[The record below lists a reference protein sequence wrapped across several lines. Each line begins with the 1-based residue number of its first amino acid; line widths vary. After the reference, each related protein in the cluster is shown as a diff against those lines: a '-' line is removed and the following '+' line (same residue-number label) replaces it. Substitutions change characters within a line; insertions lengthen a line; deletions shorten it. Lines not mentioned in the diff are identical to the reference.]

1 MKRNLIPVLIIY
13 VFFPVIASVAAGGP
27 VQAGGQ
33 RSQDIATALD
43 HLTVIEYDEPVTQ
56 AAVGSSAFQIE
67 RQDNKVFIK
76 PLRTGASTNLFIW
89 TASNQR
95 FSYELSVGD
104 VASMVAEIHIAV
116 PKSAPLP
123 DATAQMEQLANVLV
137 TRTLLGIE
145 PVDTARIKSAKD
157 AVDVRFEEVFRSKTT
172 LFIRYAVENHS
183 GRPYRVVSPTLYE
196 VKVEHPAISLDSLKG
211 VQLDEHLMGRLGSL
225 KEVPIPNAHAESANE
240 DVAPGAR
247 QQGIISVPQ
256 TVEPGSPIIVRLVLE
271 GNVKATMVL

>member
-1 MKRNLIPVLIIY
+1 
-13 VFFPVIASVAAGGP
+13 
-27 VQAGGQ
+27 
-33 RSQDIATALD
+33 
-43 HLTVIEYDEPVTQ
+43 VIEYDEPVTQ

-104 VASMVAEIHIAV
+104 VASMVAEIHVAV
-116 PKSAPLP
+116 PKSAPVP
-123 DATAQMEQLANVLV
+123 DATAQREQLANMVV
-137 TRTLLGIE
+137 ARTLMGIE
-145 PVDTARIKSAKD
+145 PVNTARIKSAKD
-157 AVDVRFEEVFRSKTT
+157 SVEVRFEQVFRGKAT
-172 LFIRYAVENHS
+172 LFIRYTVENHS

-211 VQLDEHLMGRLGSL
+211 VQLDERLIGRLGSL
-225 KEVPIPNAHAESANE
+225 KEVPIPNAQAENANE

-247 QQGIISVPQ
+247 QQGIIAVPRAM
-256 TVEPGSPIIVRLVLE
+256 EIGSPVIVRLVLA